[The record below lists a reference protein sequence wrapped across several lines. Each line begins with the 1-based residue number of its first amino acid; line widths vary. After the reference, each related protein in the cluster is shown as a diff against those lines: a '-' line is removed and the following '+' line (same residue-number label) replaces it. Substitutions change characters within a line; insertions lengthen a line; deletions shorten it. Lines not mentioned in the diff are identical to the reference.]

1 MEVKGREV
9 RGSTPVAAKFC
20 SSLTSWVTSAL
31 AEREMSAMRVERT
44 ETIMLVSPRATT
56 NSIQATMRSRAG
68 TEGPETGSVAGGG
81 GDEGT
86 VVIGISSHRRR
97 RSGRPG
103 WAARAGRGRRP

>member
-1 MEVKGREV
+1 MKGWEV
-9 RGSTPVAAKFC
+9 RGSTPVEAKFC

-56 NSIQATMRSRAG
+56 NSVQATIRSWAG
-68 TEGPETGSVAGGG
+68 TEEPEAGSAAGGG
-81 GDEGT
+81 EDEGMED
-86 VVIGISSHRRR
+86 IGVSSLRRR